1 MNMNQTWQHILRTVM
16 AGTDRY
22 PVSDDDL
29 SALGLP
35 TDTANSTLETQHSK
49 LPTDAA
55 HTALRALPAA
65 YVLQRAA
72 APLGRAPEG
81 MPSPAAPDK
90 RPICPPAAAQPLAA
104 MLRYEAYPAV
114 LPEYFDLLARRGWRL
129 PPELMPE
136 VLDHLVQKKG
146 FTPAVRAALGPLGAW
161 LAAQN
166 PAWRGFFPKKNAG
179 KRSISTLPVP
189 QPSAK
194 LELRWNELP
203 VALWHR
209 CVLDLAQRDAVLENP
224 DSALVGTLL
233 HAVHSWSKPLLHHV
247 VEYPLRT
254 GRVRTWVPP
263 KHLRALLQR
272 AALRCRPSDVLG
284 LAPPDRDWPYA
295 WHSELVQFRG
305 TVQFRQRMWEA
316 FGA

>member
-1 MNMNQTWQHILRTVM
+1 MSMYPTWQHILRTVM

-29 SALGLP
+29 SALSLP
-35 TDTANSTLETQHSK
+35 AGI
-49 LPTDAA
+49 DAA

-81 MPSPAAPDK
+81 VLPPAAIDK
-90 RPICPPAAAQPLAA
+90 RPICPPETAQPLVA
-104 MLRYEAYPAV
+104 MLRYGAYPAV
-114 LPEYFDLLARRGWRL
+114 VPEYFDLLAWRGWRL

-136 VLDHLVQKKG
+136 VLDHLVKKKG
-146 FTPAVRAALGPLGAW
+146 FTPAIRAALGPLGAW

-166 PAWRGFFPKKNAG
+166 PAWRGFFLKKNVG
-179 KRSISTLPVP
+179 KRGKSAVQIPLSA
-189 QPSAK
+189 AK
-194 LELRWNELP
+194 LELLWSELP

-209 CVLDLAQRDAVLENP
+209 CVLDLAQREAVLENP
-224 DSALVGTLL
+224 DSTLVGTLL
-233 HAVHSWSKPLLHHV
+233 HAGHPWPKPLLHLV

-254 GRVRTWVPP
+254 GRERTWVPP

-272 AALRCRPSDVLG
+272 AALYCRPSDVLG

-305 TVQFRQRMWEA
+305 AVQFRQRMWEA